1 MQYETICLTNKLRII
16 YIPVDSPVSYCGF
29 AVNVGTRDEKPE
41 QFGLAHFAEHM
52 LFKGTKKRK
61 SWHILNRMENVGG
74 ELNAYTT
81 KEETFIY
88 TVSLAD
94 DVERSM
100 ELLSD
105 LVFNSQFPEN
115 EIEKER
121 EVIIDEINSYKD
133 SPSELIF
140 DEFENILFK
149 GNEIGHNILG
159 EENILKTFNSAT
171 FRSFVDTFYMPEN
184 MVFFFYGKMP
194 LKKFTRLAHKYFSE
208 KPTVNFPNRKR
219 TTPESLPPQKEIIN
233 KDLYQSHVMIG
244 SLGYNYYNK
253 NRLGLYLLNNILG
266 GPGMNSRLNV
276 SLREKNGL
284 VYNIE
289 SGLTNYSDT
298 GVFSIY
304 FGTDHDSVDKCIK
317 LTYKELKK
325 LRDNKLS
332 SSQLHTSIKQ
342 LKGQLGISS
351 DNKENV
357 ALNIGKSFLHFNK
370 YDSLENIYSKLDV
383 LTNSQLLEIA
393 NDVFAEEKLFLLR
406 YD

>member
-1 MQYETICLTNKLRII
+1 MQYETIRLDNKLRII
-16 YIPVDSPVSYCGF
+16 YIPIESPVSYCGF
-29 AVNVGTRDEKPE
+29 AVNVGTRDENPD
-41 QFGLAHFAEHM
+41 QFGLAHFVEHM

-140 DEFENILFK
+140 DEFENLLFK

-159 EENILKTFNSAT
+159 EEDILKTFNSAT
-171 FRSFVDTFYMPEN
+171 FHSFADQFYVPEN
-184 MVFFFYGKMP
+184 MAFFFYGKMP
-194 LKKFTRLAHKYFSE
+194 FKKFTRLTHKYFSE
-208 KPTVNFPNRKR
+208 KTTVNFPNRKR
-219 TTPESLPPQKEIIN
+219 TTPKSLSPQKEIIN
-233 KDLYQSHVMIG
+233 NDLHQSHVMIG
-244 SLGYNYYNK
+244 SLGYDYYNK

-304 FGTDHDSVDKCIK
+304 FGTDHDSVDKCIR

-332 SSQLHTSIKQ
+332 SSQLQTSIKQ

-357 ALNIGKSFLHFNK
+357 ALNIGRSFLHFNK
-370 YDSLENIYSKLDV
+370 YDSLENIYNKLDA
-383 LTNSQLLEIA
+383 LTNNQLLEIA